1 MNLKKTQDQN
11 LMTVTNQQTAIFA
24 AGVPEAIALIASA
37 ARVHYADV
45 LDAPIPDSVEY
56 TFGKW
61 IDELEKRASAGD
73 ETAAS
78 LLGLLIDAADTM
90 TELIADDKKSLN

>member
-1 MNLKKTQDQN
+1 
-11 LMTVTNQQTAIFA
+11 MTVSNQQTAIFA
-24 AGVPEAIALIASA
+24 ARVPEAIALIAST
-37 ARVHYADV
+37 ARVRYADV
-45 LDAPIPDSVEY
+45 LDAPIPDAIDY

-61 IDELEKRASAGD
+61 IDELENQASAGD

-90 TELIADDKKSLN
+90 TELIADDQKNTN